1 MASNTELDLEDEVE
15 DVTEEVGRDV
25 IIIESVNAKGISKES
40 AVWLYFEKMEECL
53 ERTGSH
59 RVANCKECGK
69 GIKVVKG
76 NTSNLMSHL
85 KTKHSKEVRR
95 KTDEKR
101 KSKQSSSQSSV
112 LKRHAQQSLPG
123 MAAKKAKLDSNS
135 TLHKKSQMEL
145 LV

>member
-1 MASNTELDLEDEVE
+1 M
-15 DVTEEVGRDV
+15 TEEVGRDV

-40 AVWLYFEKMEECL
+40 TVWLYFEKTEECL

-85 KTKHSKEVRR
+85 KTKHSKIYEEVRR

-112 LKRHAQQSLPG
+112 LKRHAQQSLPC
-123 MAAKKAKLDSNS
+123 MAAKKAKLDNNS